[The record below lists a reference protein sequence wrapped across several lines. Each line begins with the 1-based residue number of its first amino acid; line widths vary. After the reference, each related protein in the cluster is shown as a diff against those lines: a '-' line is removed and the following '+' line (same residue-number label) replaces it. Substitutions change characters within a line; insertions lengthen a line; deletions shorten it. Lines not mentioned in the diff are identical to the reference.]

1 MLKTGRQ
8 HLEQLR
14 DGRAVYIGQERVG
27 DVTIHPAF
35 RNGARSIAAIYDM
48 KAELPATDAGW
59 FEEDGDHYSAYFHRS
74 RTREDLQRRTN
85 IHRRIANLSYG
96 LLGRSPDHVASFV
109 TGMAMRPEVFGQY
122 SEKYNRLL
130 PSHTKERHLR
140 SLCGSATASGPQ
152 SRILPQN
159 EYPYADVTRGS
170 RA

>member
-74 RTREDLQRRTN
+74 RTLQRRTN
-85 IHRRIANLSYG
+85 IH
-96 LLGRSPDHVASFV
+96 
-109 TGMAMRPEVFGQY
+109 
-122 SEKYNRLL
+122 
-130 PSHTKERHLR
+130 
-140 SLCGSATASGPQ
+140 
-152 SRILPQN
+152 
-159 EYPYADVTRGS
+159 
-170 RA
+170 